1 MLLVCH
7 TTGARRYLSPL
18 LSFFAM
24 LSIKPS
30 ARSWI
35 EPGNFNS
42 SLSAMIWVVQL
53 LVFYDSAL
61 KEKEGRGKT
70 LKHVK
75 AYCDRYLQ
83 QTAETPMGE
92 IFRWRLLPFRVF
104 SASFGTHEASW
115 DESD

>member
-1 MLLVCH
+1 
-7 TTGARRYLSPL
+7 
-18 LSFFAM
+18 
-24 LSIKPS
+24 
-30 ARSWI
+30 
-35 EPGNFNS
+35 
-42 SLSAMIWVVQL
+42 MIWVVQL